1 MSVRLFWGE
10 FRFFLFL
17 LFVFFCRNW
26 AVRERKVAGNMQCA
40 DDGCEKQ
47 ADEEQIVRKEEERN
61 AGLSIRSRLVIH
73 ARRRLDR
80 KDEMPKP
87 D

>member
-1 MSVRLFWGE
+1 
-10 FRFFLFL
+10 
-17 LFVFFCRNW
+17 
-26 AVRERKVAGNMQCA
+26 MQCA